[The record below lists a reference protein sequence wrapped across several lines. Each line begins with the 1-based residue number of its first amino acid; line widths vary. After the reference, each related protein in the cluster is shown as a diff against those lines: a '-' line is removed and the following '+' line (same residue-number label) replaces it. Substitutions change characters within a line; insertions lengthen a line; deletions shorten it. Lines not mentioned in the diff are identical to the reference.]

1 MMRRDKLVLRGENG
15 LHMGLNGEGFLSVLH
30 RVKMLVFAV
39 LALIMLFGI
48 GARAQTPQPEKV
60 DKLIE
65 LLSDP
70 AVKSWLEDPS
80 KHSTVAAATAE
91 PDSPALMLSSQ
102 VTMIREHFEMLLNTI
117 PLLPA
122 QFDRAWNILLLEFE
136 GNQLL
141 GLFALLALFIAS
153 GFGFDWLVRRLT
165 TTYRVWMV
173 KLPWDTPAG
182 RSKSFL
188 ARILYASIMAGA
200 YIIGSL
206 WVFIVFN
213 WPPLLREILLA
224 YLTVAI
230 LVRLTMM
237 FSRAVFVP
245 PHIRMPHGA
254 EFRALPVSDAGAR
267 HWYIWLAIIIGW
279 YSFVGVT
286 FGILKTFGFTD
297 AGREVLGIPAS
308 FILLTLALLAVWRR
322 PRLPPAAG
330 QKPPK
335 TGHDM
340 VSWLFTLYLVLL
352 WALWT
357 AGSWPFFWGFLA
369 AVGLPLAVRLVHRAV
384 HHLARPAE
392 GVEEADIVAP
402 VYLAIVDRGIRV
414 VLIAATAYALARAWG
429 IGFSTMDQMD
439 STQTRLLRG
448 LLNAAVIVIAAEFGW
463 TVIKAVISHKRT
475 GSHGATGDRARQE
488 QARLRTLLP
497 IIQNILFAVLLG
509 VAVLMVLSTLGIEI
523 GPLIA
528 GAGVAGVAIG
538 FGAQTL
544 VKDVISG
551 IFYLFDDAFRI
562 GEYVESGTFKGT
574 VESFS
579 LRSVKLRHHRGYL
592 FTVPFGLLGAV
603 QNMSRDWVI
612 EKFNITVGYD
622 TDIDKARKLIKKIG
636 LDLAADPEFAPFV
649 IEPLKMQ
656 GVQDFGDYGIQI
668 RIKMMTLPGEQ
679 FTMKRKAYI
688 LIKAAFEQNGITIP
702 VPTVQVKGDDPSAGA
717 AAASQLLRAQA
728 AAAAVPGS

>member
-1 MMRRDKLVLRGENG
+1 MV
-15 LHMGLNGEGFLSVLH
+15 LNGKGFLPACQT
-30 RVKMLVFAV
+30 VKMFFFAI
-39 LALIMLFGI
+39 LALALLFGL
-48 GARAQTPQPEKV
+48 GARAQTPEPEKV

-70 AVKSWLEDPS
+70 AVKSWLENQS
-80 KHSTVAAATAE
+80 KHGAATATAE
-91 PDSPALMLSSQ
+91 PDSPSMMLSSQ
-102 VTMIREHFEMLLNTI
+102 VTMIREHLQALLNTI

-141 GLFALLALFIAS
+141 GVFALLALFIAS
-153 GFGFDWLVRRLT
+153 GFGFDWLARRLAT
-165 TTYRVWMV
+165 PYRVWMV
-173 KLPWDTPAG
+173 RLPWNTPAG
-182 RSKSFL
+182 RSKAFL
-188 ARILYASIMAGA
+188 ARILYASMMAGA

-224 YLTVAI
+224 YLGVAI

-245 PHIRMPHGA
+245 HHLRAPHGEA
-254 EFRALPVSDAGAR
+254 FRALPVSDAGAR
-267 HWYIWLAIIIGW
+267 HWYIWLAIIVGW
-279 YSFVGVT
+279 YSFVGAT

-308 FILLTLALLAVWRR
+308 FILLTLVLVAIWRR
-322 PRLPPAAG
+322 PRHNPAPSPAA
-330 QKPPK
+330 KAPK
-335 TGHDM
+335 VGHDAT
-340 VSWLFTLYLVLL
+340 SWLLTLFLVFL
-352 WALWT
+352 WALWI
-357 AGSWPFFWGFLA
+357 AGSWPFFWGVLA
-369 AVGLPLAVRLVHRAV
+369 VGGLPLAVRLVHRAV
-384 HHLARPAE
+384 HHLSRPAE
-392 GVEEADIVAP
+392 GMEEAEIVAP

-414 VLIAATAYALARAWG
+414 VLIVATAYWLARAWG
-429 IGFSTMDQMD
+429 VEISDMGQMD

-448 LLNAAVIVIAAEFGW
+448 LLNAAVIIIAAEFGW
-463 TVIKAVISHKRT
+463 TVIKAVISHKLLD
-475 GSHGATGDRARQE
+475 SHGATSDRTRQE

-551 IFYLFDDAFRI
+551 IFYLFDDAFRV
-562 GEYVESGTFKGT
+562 GEYIESGTFKGT

-612 EKFNITVGYD
+612 DKFNITVGYD

-668 RIKMMTLPGEQ
+668 RIKMMTQPGEQ

-702 VPTVQVKGDDPSAGA
+702 VPTVQIKGDDQSANA
-717 AAASQLLRAQA
+717 AAASQLLRTRA
-728 AAAAVPGS
+728 AAAAVPES